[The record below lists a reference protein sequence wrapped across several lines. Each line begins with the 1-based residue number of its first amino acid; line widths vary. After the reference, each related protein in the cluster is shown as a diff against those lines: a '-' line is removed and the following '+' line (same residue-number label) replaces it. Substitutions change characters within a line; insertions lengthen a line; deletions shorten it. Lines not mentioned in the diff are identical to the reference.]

1 MITAIVILV
10 ILAGLGAFV
19 MSVTGMQGGSEAL
32 DVGGSRAFLA
42 ARAGIEWGIAQV
54 TDPKNTNANLALPTP
69 LPPACFASQSLT
81 LPAAFDGM
89 SVAVTCAVTATTEG
103 NRQLSVYTIGATATG
118 GGGSFP
124 LSRQVRA
131 TVARCTDPAGAA
143 PRFACN

>member
-1 MITAIVILV
+1 M
-10 ILAGLGAFV
+10 
-19 MSVTGMQGGSEAL
+19 
-32 DVGGSRAFLA
+32 
-42 ARAGIEWGIAQV
+42 

-103 NRQLSVYTIGATATG
+103 NRQLSVYTIGAEPRRAA
-118 GGGSFP
+118 GGSFP